1 MQPIVMR
8 HRGAAMTQPEHFVFL
23 LVDDLTHMAFGCA
36 VDPLR
41 IANLVSGQALYR
53 WSLASENGKTATC
66 SNGTVTLV
74 DHGLEDL
81 PRADRLFLLSGIGAE
96 RYASRPL
103 INALRRQARGG
114 VKVGGLCSAAWIL
127 ARAGMLD
134 GMRAAIHWDFHDS
147 FMEEFPDVNLQR
159 SVFVA
164 DEPVVTASGGTATAD
179 LMLHLIEARHGS
191 DLATEVAD
199 QMVYNTV
206 RDGSAEQRLSV
217 QARHGMRNTHLTYA
231 IRRMSETVESP
242 LSPAAIAREIG
253 ISTRQLERLF
263 GRHLNCSPKKYQMDI
278 RLHKA
283 RHLLLQTEMTITEI
297 AFASGF
303 KSSGHFSRAYR
314 AHFGDNPGKQ
324 RGRIA

>member
-1 MQPIVMR
+1 
-8 HRGAAMTQPEHFVFL
+8 MTQPEHFVFL

-41 IANLVSGQALYR
+41 IANLVSGQELYR

-81 PRADRLFLLSGIGAE
+81 PRSDRLFLLSGIGAE
-96 RYASRPL
+96 RHASRAVMS
-103 INALRRQARGG
+103 ALRRQARKG

-134 GMRAAIHWDFHDS
+134 GLRAAIHWDFHDS

-179 LMLHLIEARHGS
+179 LMLHLIEARHGA

-206 RDGSAEQRLSV
+206 RGGTAEQRLSV

-242 LSPAAIAREIG
+242 LSPAAIAQEIG

-278 RLHKA
+278 RLQKA

-297 AFASGF
+297 SFACGF

>member
-1 MQPIVMR
+1 
-8 HRGAAMTQPEHFVFL
+8 MTQTERHVFL
-23 LVDDLTHMAFGCA
+23 LVEDLTHMAFGCA

-41 IANLVSGQALYR
+41 IANLIADEKLFE
-53 WSLASENGKTATC
+53 WSLISENSRTVTC
-66 SNGTVTLV
+66 SNGIVTQV
-74 DHGLEDL
+74 DYGLEDV
-81 PRADRLFLLSGIGAE
+81 PPADRLFVLSGIGVQN
-96 RYASRPL
+96 RTTPPL
-103 INALRRQARGG
+103 MNAIRRQARRG

-134 GMRAAIHWDFHDS
+134 GMRAAIHWDYHDA
-147 FMEEFPDVNLQR
+147 FMEEFPDVSLQR

-179 LMLHLIEARHGS
+179 LMLHLIETRHGP

-206 RDGSAEQRLSV
+206 RAATAEQRLSF
-217 QARHGMRNTHLTYA
+217 QARHGIRNGHLTHA
-231 IRRMSETVESP
+231 IRRMSETVEEP
-242 LSPAAIAREIG
+242 LAPSVIAAEIG
-253 ISTRQLERLF
+253 ISVRQLERLF
-263 GRHLNCSPKKYQMDI
+263 GRYLNCSPKKYQLDT
-278 RLHKA
+278 RLQKA
-283 RHLLLQTEMTITEI
+283 RHLLLQTEMPITEI

-314 AHFGDNPGKQ
+314 AHFGESPGKQ